1 MISGQRLIQSVKLRN
16 IYMNFKRHIMLKQK
30 LLQQVAR
37 KCDEMKIVSLQSVEL
52 VDDIGND
59 IHAFLH
65 GGDK

>member
-1 MISGQRLIQSVKLRN
+1 
-16 IYMNFKRHIMLKQK
+16 MLKQK